1 MKKKITPAN
10 NTKNMKNAN
19 KGTPGVNKQNAQV
32 NGNRSKQLTHNQKKD

>member
-1 MKKKITPAN
+1 MTNKIKPADN
-10 NTKNMKNAN
+10 SANMKNAN